1 MRWLCRHQHEHDKKN
16 QPFLIFHGCP
26 CSTDSPV
33 PTTFHQPPDD
43 EQPDNCRKIR
53 DEAENAA
60 FVNVV
65 AHFCPPISAA
75 TMMKSIRAK
84 FPKTANGNASAMR
97 KSRFHV
103 DRNVM
108 NRKSWPAEKSR

>member
-1 MRWLCRHQHEHDKKN
+1 MD
-16 QPFLIFHGCP
+16 
-26 CSTDSPV
+26 V
-33 PTTFHQPPDD
+33 PAPLTRLPPPLFHQPPDD

-84 FPKTANGNASAMR
+84 FPKRRTERQCHEKKPFPRRLKCDETVNRGQQKNRDETPDAAARRGNFILVSA
-97 KSRFHV
+97 
-103 DRNVM
+103 
-108 NRKSWPAEKSR
+108 